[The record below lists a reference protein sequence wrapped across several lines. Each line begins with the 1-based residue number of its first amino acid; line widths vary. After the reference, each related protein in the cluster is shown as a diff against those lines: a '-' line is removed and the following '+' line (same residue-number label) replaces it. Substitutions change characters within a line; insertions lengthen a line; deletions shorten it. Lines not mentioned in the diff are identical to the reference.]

1 MPIAAAIP
9 AIFGAL
15 GTVGGP
21 LAAGAATYGAGKLL
35 GGGGGGEPSTK
46 PKDVAEQ
53 SLAKLAGV
61 QAEAGEWGLGQAK
74 ELLPE
79 ARADIQKALSYYLP
93 LLSGDRQAMMEA
105 MGPEVNQIVSQYD
118 TGRRAAAEFT
128 PRGGGR
134 TTALAELPFRKAGD
148 ITNLLQRTRPEAAGK
163 VTDIGQLLASIG
175 LGTMPRGEGGAAAS
189 LLSSLTAERGQTMQ
203 MWGDIGVGA
212 GKILAQVLLGGGES

>member
-1 MPIAAAIP
+1 MPFAAIP
-9 AIFGAL
+9 AIVGAL

-21 LAAGAATYGAGKLL
+21 IAAGAATYGASKLL
-35 GGGGGGEPSTK
+35 GGGGSSTK
-46 PKDVAEQ
+46 PKDLAEQ

-79 ARADIQKALSYYLP
+79 ARADIQKALGYYLP

-105 MGPEVNQIVSQYD
+105 MGPEVNQISAQYD
-118 TGRRAAAEFT
+118 TAKRAAAEFT

-134 TTALAELPFRKAGD
+134 TAALAELPFRKTGE
-148 ITNLLQRTRPEAAGK
+148 ITGALQKARPEAAGK

-175 LGTMPRGEGGAAAS
+175 LGTMPGGGGAAAS
-189 LLSSLTAERGQTMQ
+189 LLSSLTAERGQTMAL
-203 MWGDIGVGA
+203 WGDIGTGA
-212 GKILAQVLLGGGES
+212 GKILAQVLLGQTGDKT